1 MSDTQWPQPT
11 FAAVVIQIRMKQN
24 PEGMYKREGGWW
36 KERLIH
42 SSLNLEFHQPEQSK
56 GTISSNVN
64 EAVLSSLNM

>member
-24 PEGMYKREGGWW
+24 PEGMHKREGGWW

-42 SSLNLEFHQPEQSK
+42 
-56 GTISSNVN
+56 
-64 EAVLSSLNM
+64 